1 MSDDLTSPTR
11 PVVAI
16 ADLFA
21 LSGRRSE
28 LVALLK
34 QSEKDAAAQPG
45 CRRYT
50 FSASLADPDQFA
62 LISEWDSQQA
72 LDQHYRSD
80 AFARFQLAL
89 GGLLARPSHLTIYAV
104 ASSVHPTSGGPMD
117 PRDAD

>member
-50 FSASLADPDQFA
+50 FSASIADPDQFA